1 LVVVLRPKMLFFGDE
16 TLSRRRFGAEN
27 SLFGDETPYRRHFLA
42 ENSLFWRRHPF
53 SSSFL
58 RRKLLFLATTPL
70 IVVIS
75 VRKSPLFG
83 DETPSHRHFCA

>member
-1 LVVVLRPKMLFFGDE
+1 MATTPFLVVVLGRKTHF
-16 TLSRRRFGAEN
+16 
-27 SLFGDETPYRRHFLA
+27 FGDETPYRRHFLA